1 VTPQAARLRQARPQD
16 YNAIAAVVDGWWGR
30 PVLGILP
37 RLFLDHFWA
46 TSLIAEG
53 LGVAGRAGVVG
64 EPAPLLGFL
73 VGFLSPSEPDQA
85 YIHFVGVAPQARGD
99 GLARA
104 LYRAFFGIARADGRT
119 VVTAVTSP
127 VNQGSIAFH
136 RAMGFAVAG
145 PVAGHNGPG
154 TEYMTFEHRPALGS

>member
-1 VTPQAARLRQARPQD
+1 MTSPQARLRQARPQD
-16 YNAIAAVVDGWWGR
+16 YDAIAAVVDGWWGR

-53 LGVAGRAGVVG
+53 LGGVG

-85 YIHFVGVAPQARGD
+85 YIHFVGVAPHARGD

-104 LYRAFFGIARADGRT
+104 LYRTFFGIARADGRT
-119 VVTAVTSP
+119 VVTAITSP

-136 RAMGFAVAG
+136 RAMGFTVDG

-154 TEYMTFEHRPALGS
+154 SEYMTFEYRPGLSS